1 MKYELILFDVDST
14 LIKEEVIDLLAEKS
28 GHGPEVSQITARAM
42 RGEIDFLQ
50 ALEMR
55 LALLEGLP
63 ESVFEEVLSQIS
75 LSDGFSEL
83 FEYLH
88 RNHFLIGAVSGGFH
102 NVLDK
107 LFADLNLDFLR
118 ANTLEVKDSKITTR
132 AMRGEI
138 DFLQALEMRIALLE
152 GLPESIFDEVLSQ
165 ITFSEGFSELFEY
178 LRRNHFLIGAV
189 SGGFHNVLDKLF
201 ADLNLDFLRA
211 NTLEVKN
218 SKISGKLLSQP
229 IDRVAKG
236 QALKEFAASHE
247 IKLEQTVAVG
257 DGANDLEMIE
267 LAGIGVSYMG
277 KEILK
282 SRADLH
288 LDRPGLDALIQYL
301 K

>member
-1 MKYELILFDVDST
+1 MKYELILLDVDST

-63 ESVFEEVLSQIS
+63 ESVFDEVLSQIS
-75 LSDGFSEL
+75 FSDGFSEL
-83 FEYLH
+83 FEYL
-88 RNHFLIGAVSGGFH
+88 RQNHFLIGAVSGGFH
-102 NVLDK
+102 NVLDE

-118 ANTLEVKDSKITTR
+118 ANTLEVKDSKI
-132 AMRGEI
+132 
-138 DFLQALEMRIALLE
+138 
-152 GLPESIFDEVLSQ
+152 
-165 ITFSEGFSELFEY
+165 
-178 LRRNHFLIGAV
+178 
-189 SGGFHNVLDKLF
+189 
-201 ADLNLDFLRA
+201 
-211 NTLEVKN
+211 
-218 SKISGKLLSQP
+218 SGKLLSQP
-229 IDRVAKG
+229 IDRAAKG
-236 QALKEFAASHE
+236 QALKEFAASYK

-257 DGANDLEMIE
+257 DGANDIEMIE
-267 LAGIGVSYMG
+267 LAGLGVSYMG

-282 SRADLH
+282 SSADLH

>member
-28 GHGPEVSQITARAM
+28 GHGPEVSQITAQAM

-63 ESVFEEVLSQIS
+63 ESVFDEVLSQIS
-75 LSDGFSEL
+75 FSDGFSEL
-83 FEYLH
+83 FEYL
-88 RNHFLIGAVSGGFH
+88 RQNHFLIGAVSGGFH
-102 NVLDK
+102 NVLDE

-118 ANTLEVKDSKITTR
+118 ANTLEVKDSKI
-132 AMRGEI
+132 
-138 DFLQALEMRIALLE
+138 
-152 GLPESIFDEVLSQ
+152 
-165 ITFSEGFSELFEY
+165 
-178 LRRNHFLIGAV
+178 
-189 SGGFHNVLDKLF
+189 
-201 ADLNLDFLRA
+201 
-211 NTLEVKN
+211 
-218 SKISGKLLSQP
+218 SGKLLSQP
-229 IDRVAKG
+229 IDRAAKG
-236 QALKEFAASHE
+236 QALKEFAAFHE

-257 DGANDLEMIE
+257 DGANDIEMIE
-267 LAGIGVSYMG
+267 LAGLGVSYMG

>member
-28 GHGPEVSQITARAM
+28 GHGPEVSQITAQAM
-42 RGEIDFLQ
+42 RGEINFLR

-63 ESVFEEVLSQIS
+63 ESVFDEVLSQIS
-75 LSDGFSEL
+75 FSDGFSEL
-83 FEYLH
+83 FEYLR
-88 RNHFLIGAVSGGFH
+88 RNHFLIGVVSGGFH
-102 NVLDK
+102 NVLDE

-118 ANTLEVKDSKITTR
+118 ANTLEVKDSKI
-132 AMRGEI
+132 
-138 DFLQALEMRIALLE
+138 
-152 GLPESIFDEVLSQ
+152 
-165 ITFSEGFSELFEY
+165 
-178 LRRNHFLIGAV
+178 
-189 SGGFHNVLDKLF
+189 
-201 ADLNLDFLRA
+201 
-211 NTLEVKN
+211 
-218 SKISGKLLSQP
+218 SGKLLSQP
-229 IDRVAKG
+229 IDRAAKG

-267 LAGIGVSYMG
+267 LAGLGVSYMG

-288 LDRPGLDALIQYL
+288 LDRPGLNALIQYL

>member
-1 MKYELILFDVDST
+1 
-14 LIKEEVIDLLAEKS
+14 
-28 GHGPEVSQITARAM
+28 M

-63 ESVFEEVLSQIS
+63 ESVFDEVLSQIS
-75 LSDGFSEL
+75 FSDGF
-83 FEYLH
+83 
-88 RNHFLIGAVSGGFH
+88 G
-102 NVLDK
+102 
-107 LFADLNLDFLR
+107 
-118 ANTLEVKDSKITTR
+118 
-132 AMRGEI
+132 
-138 DFLQALEMRIALLE
+138 
-152 GLPESIFDEVLSQ
+152 
-165 ITFSEGFSELFEY
+165 ELFEY

-211 NTLEVKN
+211 NTLEVKD

-229 IDRVAKG
+229 IDRAAKG
-236 QALKEFAASHE
+236 QALKEFAASYK

-267 LAGIGVSYMG
+267 LAGLGVSYMG

-282 SRADLH
+282 NRADLH